1 MDQSSVYANAGATVT
16 LPNVSTYDPV
26 ATYNWRY
33 MQARDEGTVLD
44 LSTLTTVAGNGHL
57 AVNAYDG
64 GKVDL
69 SGITETPGVA
79 LHVTTSGTGSGGIG
93 AVVDLNALTT
103 LSSGGS
109 LEVRDDGTIL
119 APNLTT
125 LDESELTVKGT
136 GVIDTTPITNADQSS
151 IYAHAGATVTLPNV
165 STYDPVATYNWRYMQ
180 ARDEG
185 TVLDLSTLTTVAG
198 NGHLA
203 VNAYDGGKV
212 DLSGITETPGVA
224 LHVTASGAGSGGIG
238 AVVDLNALATLSS
251 GGSLEVRDDGTVLVP
266 NLTVLSKATLTIRGS
281 GTIDTTP
288 FTNVDQSSVY
298 AHAGATVT
306 LPNVSTYDPVATYNW
321 RYMQARDEGTV
332 LDLSTLTAVAGNGHL
347 AVNAY
352 DGGKVDLSGITETPG
367 VALHVTTSG
376 TGSGGT
382 GAVVDLN
389 ALTTLSSGG
398 SLEVRDDGTIL
409 APNLTTLDESELTVK
424 GTGVIDTTPI
434 TNADQSS
441 VYAHAG
447 ATVTLPNVST
457 YDPVATYNWRYM
469 QARDE
474 GTVLDLSTLTTVAG
488 NGHLAVN
495 AYDGGKVDLS
505 GITETPGVALH
516 VTASGA
522 GSGGIGAVV
531 DLNALATLSSGGSLE
546 VRDDG
551 TILVPNLTTL
561 DESELTVKG
570 TGVIDTTPIT
580 NADQSSVYA
589 EQGATVT
596 LPNVST
602 YDPVAAYNRRY
613 MQARGEGSVLDLS
626 TLTTVA
632 GNGHLALNAY
642 DGGKVDLSG
651 ITETLGVALHVT
663 ARGIGEASGRA
674 IIDLSQL
681 EVTSSG
687 SEFDVKD
694 GGTVR
699 LNPATTRLVGTS
711 TFVDAGGTLEVG
723 TLELADGSKLYGTM
737 MLDSTLVNG
746 GIVSPGNRNDEMQD
760 LGVTGDYTQTADGVL
775 EIEVAGVDN
784 TDPEALQFDELRVGM
799 DVAVGGTFEVEMLAG
814 FAGDYG
820 DTLTIIT
827 AGGSVSGF
835 FDAVECTSDVEKKTF
850 EIGYLSDQITVTVV
864 LPGDLDGDGFV
875 GSSDLDRVRGNWNQS
890 TRAGDFS
897 AGDPTGDGF
906 VGSADLDII
915 RAAWNDRIPSPA
927 SVPEPSMIAL
937 LTAGLIISAGA
948 RRR

>member
-1 MDQSSVYANAGATVT
+1 M
-16 LPNVSTYDPV
+16 
-26 ATYNWRY
+26 
-33 MQARDEGTVLD
+33 
-44 LSTLTTVAGNGHL
+44 
-57 AVNAYDG
+57 
-64 GKVDL
+64 
-69 SGITETPGVA
+69 
-79 LHVTTSGTGSGGIG
+79 
-93 AVVDLNALTT
+93 VDLNDLQTVT
-103 LSSGGS
+103 PGSS
-109 LEVRDDGTIL
+109 LEVYDAGTI
-119 APNLTT
+119 
-125 LDESELTVKGT
+125 
-136 GVIDTTPITNADQSS
+136 
-151 IYAHAGATVTLPNV
+151 
-165 STYDPVATYNWRYMQ
+165 
-180 ARDEG
+180 
-185 TVLDLSTLTTVAG
+185 
-198 NGHLA
+198 
-203 VNAYDGGKV
+203 
-212 DLSGITETPGVA
+212 
-224 LHVTASGAGSGGIG
+224 
-238 AVVDLNALATLSS
+238 
-251 GGSLEVRDDGTVLVP
+251 LVP
-266 NLTVLSKATLTIRGS
+266 NLTVLNEATLTIRGS

-347 AVNAY
+347 ALNAY

-367 VALHVTTSG
+367 VALHVNAWG

-389 ALTTLSSGG
+389 ALTTLSPGS
-398 SLEVRDDGTIL
+398 SLEVRDDGTVL
-409 APNLTTLDESELTVK
+409 VPNLTVLNEATLTIRGS
-424 GTGVIDTTPI
+424 GTIDTTTF

-441 VYAHAG
+441 VYAYGGATVTLPNVSTYDPVATYYWRYMQARDEGSVLDLSTLTAVAGNGHLALNAYDGGKVDLSRITETPGVALHVNAWGTGSGGTGAVVDLNALTTLSPGSSLEVRDDGAVLVPNLTALNEVTLTIRGSGTIDTTPITNVDQSSVYAHGG

-474 GTVLDLSTLTTVAG
+474 GTVLDLSTLTAVAG
-488 NGHLAVN
+488 NGHLALN

-505 GITETPGVALH
+505 PITETPGVALH
-516 VTASGA
+516 VTARGT
-522 GSGGIGAVV
+522 GSGGTRAVV
-531 DLNALATLSSGGSLE
+531 DLNDLQTVTPGSSLE
-546 VRDDG
+546 VYDAG
-551 TILVPNLTTL
+551 TILVPNLTVLNEATL
-561 DESELTVKG
+561 TIRGSG
-570 TGVIDTTPIT
+570 TIDTTPFT
-580 NADQSSVYA
+580 NVDQSSVYA
-589 EQGATVT
+589 HGGATVT

-602 YDPVAAYNRRY
+602 YDPVATYNRRY
-613 MQARGEGSVLDLS
+613 MQARDEGTVLDLS

-651 ITETLGVALHVT
+651 ITETPGVALHVT
-663 ARGIGEASGRA
+663 ARGTGEASGRA

-699 LNPATTRLVGTS
+699 LNPGTTRLVGTS
-711 TFVDAGGTLEVG
+711 AFVDLGGTLEVG

-784 TDPEALQFDELRVGM
+784 TDPEALQFDELRVGT
-799 DVAVGGTFEVEMLAG
+799 DVAVGGTFEIEMLAG
-814 FAGDYG
+814 FTGDYG

-927 SVPEPSMIAL
+927 SVPEPATIGL
-937 LTAGLIISAGA
+937 LIFVLVFFAVT
-948 RRR
+948 RQR